1 MAEWKNERTKE
12 RERCKDLLTNVV
24 ICFKISLPLFDHF
37 SRTKKI
43 TESKY
48 NRKFC
53 RLKVHDNLGKGGCT
67 YFLLCYCNSSLK

>member
-53 RLKVHDNLGKGGCT
+53 RLKVHDNLKEVALIF
-67 YFLLCYCNSSLK
+67 YFVTVIVL